1 MVEDVETESRIGE
14 YLRARRELMRPEA
27 VGLSDLGRGRTLGL
41 RREELAML
49 AGISTDYY
57 LRLEQGRDQHP
68 SEHVL
73 EALARALQL
82 DEDATAH
89 LHQLAR
95 PKRRRRRFPDHSERV
110 QPGIRQLLATWS
122 DTPAYVQSRF
132 LDVLAANPLACALSP
147 VYRPGVNVLRAL
159 FLDPGVREYYR
170 DWEKIT
176 SGTVGTLR
184 ELAGPDVDD
193 PRLTDLVGELSVRS
207 EIFRRLW
214 ARQDVRARRCGSS
227 VIDHPQVGPLE
238 LRFEKLLISGTNGQ
252 LLVIKHAEP
261 GSPTAQSLAL
271 LASMIAKTDDLGE
284 RARESLERS
293 AEQGHVSDEESGE

>member
-1 MVEDVETESRIGE
+1 METGSRLGD
-14 YLRARRELMRPEA
+14 YLRARRELMRPED
-27 VGLSDLGRGRTLGL
+27 VGLSDLGRRRAIGL

-68 SEHVL
+68 SEQVL

-82 DEDATAH
+82 DDDATAH

-95 PKRRRRRFPDHSERV
+95 PRQRRRRVVDRPERV
-110 QPGIRQLLATWS
+110 QPGIRQLLKTWS
-122 DTPAYVQSRF
+122 DTPAFVQSRF

-159 FLDPGVREYYR
+159 FLDPGVRAYYR

-176 SGTVGTLR
+176 SGTVGALR

-207 EIFRRLW
+207 ELFRRLW
-214 ARQDVRARRCGSS
+214 ARHDVRARRCGTS

-238 LRFEKLLISGTNGQ
+238 LRFEKLSISGGNGQ

-261 GSPTAQSLAL
+261 GSPTAQGLAL
-271 LASMIAKTDDLGE
+271 LSSMIAAPGDPGE
-284 RARESLERS
+284 QGPEHPERS
-293 AEQGHVSDEESGE
+293 TGQGRVPEGEHGE

>member
-1 MVEDVETESRIGE
+1 METGSRIGE
-14 YLRARRELMRPEA
+14 YLRARRELMRPED
-27 VGLSDLGRGRTLGL
+27 VGLPDLGRRRTLGL

-68 SEHVL
+68 SEQVL
-73 EALARALQL
+73 DALARALQL
-82 DEDATAH
+82 DEDSTAH

-95 PKRRRRRFPDHSERV
+95 PKRRRHRFPDRPERV
-110 QPGIRQLLATWS
+110 QAGIRQLLATWS

-147 VYRPGVNVLRAL
+147 VYRPGVNILRAL

-176 SGTVGTLR
+176 TGTVGTLR
-184 ELAGPDVDD
+184 ELAGPHVDD
-193 PRLTDLVGELSVRS
+193 PRLIDLVGELSVRS
-207 EIFRRLW
+207 DLFRRLW
-214 ARQDVRARRCGSS
+214 ARHDVRPRRCGTS

-238 LRFEKLLISGTNGQ
+238 LRFEKLSISGGNGQ
-252 LLVIKHAEP
+252 LLVVKHAEP
-261 GSPTAQSLAL
+261 GGSTAQGLAL
-271 LASMIAKTDDLGE
+271 LASMIAKADDLGE
-284 RARESLERS
+284 RGRNRTERS
-293 AEQGHVSDEESGE
+293 AEHGRVPDVGESGE